1 MDLQIIVLFFL
12 IILSAIF
19 SGAET
24 AIFSLSDIRVRSF
37 LKNKKKGAKTLLRLK
52 ENPHRLLITLLVGNN
67 IVNISASA
75 LTTLLAIKLYGSN
88 AVGIATGVLTL
99 VVLVF
104 CEITPKTY
112 AHRNAQRISLLMAR
126 PLELLSKALHP
137 LVWVLEQITGILIRL
152 TGGKSKEVLV
162 TYDELKTTISLGAE
176 EGVIKRDEE
185 EMLRNVFDFANQ
197 KAEQIMVPRTEMFC
211 IEVTTK
217 PNEAV
222 NLLTEKG
229 YSRIPVYDESKD
241 NIIGILYAK
250 DLLKKMNTT
259 TGNFHIKELLRPV
272 FFIPETKNLDFLLK
286 EFKKKRHHMAIV
298 VDDSGGVEGLV
309 TLEDLIEEIVGEIYD
324 ETDKK
329 EVMVKRT
336 DNGYLVDARV
346 SIDELNSIVG
356 TKIEDARFGTV
367 AGYIINRIGRI
378 PQKGEKIKIKNMEFL
393 VEDAKENKIIRIRLK
408 A

>member
-1 MDLQIIVLFFL
+1 MEVQLITLFFL

-37 LKNKKKGAKTLLRLK
+37 LKNKKKGAKTLMRLK

-67 IVNISASA
+67 VVNISASA
-75 LTTLLAIKLYGSN
+75 LTTLIAINTYGSN
-88 AVGIATGVLTL
+88 AIGIATGVLTL

-112 AHRNAQRISLLMAR
+112 AHKNAQQISLLMAR
-126 PLELLSKALHP
+126 PLELLSKALYP
-137 LVWVLEQITGILIRL
+137 LVWTLEQITGIIIRL
-152 TGGKSKEVLV
+152 TGGNAKEVLV
-162 TYDELKTTISLGAE
+162 TYDELKTTISLGAQ

-185 EMLRNVFDFANQ
+185 EMLRNVFEFANQ

-211 IEVTTK
+211 IDVTTK
-217 PNEAV
+217 PNKAV

-229 YSRIPVYDESKD
+229 YSRIPVYNGSKD
-241 NIIGILYAK
+241 NIVGILYAK

-259 TGNFHIKELLRPV
+259 PGNFQIKELLRPA

-329 EVMVKRT
+329 EVLVKRA

-346 SIDELNSIVG
+346 SIDELNSIAG

-378 PQKGEKIKIKNMEFL
+378 PQKGEKIKIKKMEFL
-393 VEDAKENKIIRIRLK
+393 VEDAKENKIIRLRLK
-408 A
+408 I

>member
-1 MDLQIIVLFFL
+1 MEVQLITLFFF

-19 SGAET
+19 SGSET

-37 LKNKKKGAKTLLRLK
+37 LKNKKKGAKTLMRLK

-67 IVNISASA
+67 VVNISASA
-75 LTTLLAIKLYGSN
+75 LTTLIAIEAYGSN
-88 AVGIATGVLTL
+88 AVGIATGILTL

-112 AHRNAQRISLLMAR
+112 AHRNAQSISLLMAR
-126 PLELLSKALHP
+126 PLELLSKVLHP
-137 LVWVLEQITGILIRL
+137 LVWALEQITGIIIRL

-211 IEVTTK
+211 IEATTK
-217 PNEAV
+217 PNKAV

-229 YSRIPVYDESKD
+229 YSRIPVYDGSKD
-241 NIIGILYAK
+241 NIVGILYAK

-259 TGNFHIKELLRPV
+259 KGNFHIKELLRPA

-346 SIDELNSIVG
+346 PIDELNSTVG

-378 PQKGEKIKIKNMEFL
+378 PQKGEKIKIKNMEFI
-393 VEDAKENKIIRIRLK
+393 VEDAKENKIIKLRLK
-408 A
+408 I

>member
-1 MDLQIIVLFFL
+1 MDLQIITLFCL

-37 LKNKKKGAKTLLRLK
+37 LKNKKKGAKTLSRLK

-67 IVNISASA
+67 VVNISASA
-75 LTTLLAIKLYGSN
+75 LTTLIAINVYGSN

-112 AHRNAQRISLLMAR
+112 AHRNAQSISLLMAR
-126 PLELLSKALHP
+126 PLELLSKALYP
-137 LVWVLEQITGILIRL
+137 LVWALEQITGIIIRL
-152 TGGKSKEVLV
+152 TGGNAKEVLV
-162 TYDELKTTISLGAE
+162 TYDELKTTISLSAE
-176 EGVIKRDEE
+176 EGVIKKDEE
-185 EMLRNVFDFANQ
+185 EMLRNVFEFANQ

-211 IEVTTK
+211 IEVITK

-229 YSRIPVYDESKD
+229 YSRIPVYDGSKD
-241 NIIGILYAK
+241 NIVGILYAK

-259 TGNFHIKELLRPV
+259 TGNFQIKELLRPA

-329 EVMVKRT
+329 EVLVKRT

-346 SIDELNSIVG
+346 PIDELNSIVG

-367 AGYIINRIGRI
+367 AGYIINSIGRI
-378 PQKGEKIKIKNMEFL
+378 PKKGEKIKIKNLEFL
-393 VEDAKENKIIRIRLK
+393 VEDAKENKIIRLRLK
-408 A
+408 T

>member
-24 AIFSLSDIRVRSF
+24 AIFSLSDIRARSF